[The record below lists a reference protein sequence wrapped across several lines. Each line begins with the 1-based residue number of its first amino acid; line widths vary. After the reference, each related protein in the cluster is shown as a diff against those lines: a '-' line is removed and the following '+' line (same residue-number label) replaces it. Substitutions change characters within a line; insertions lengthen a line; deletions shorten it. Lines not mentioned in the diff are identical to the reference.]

1 MKIIL
6 AVVAF
11 AALIASPVLAQ
22 SQSTERPLRSGTY
35 WKQKKQLRVGYQGL
49 DGSARKSDQPAS
61 TPDPMKPGLCNTA
74 PGFCADYHCG
84 NGG

>member
-61 TPDPMKPGLCNTA
+61 TPDRMKPGLCNTA
-74 PGFCADYHCG
+74 PGFCADYHGG